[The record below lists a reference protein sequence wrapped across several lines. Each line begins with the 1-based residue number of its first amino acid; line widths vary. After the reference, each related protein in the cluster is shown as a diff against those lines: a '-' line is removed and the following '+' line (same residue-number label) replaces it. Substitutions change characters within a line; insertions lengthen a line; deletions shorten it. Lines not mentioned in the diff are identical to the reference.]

1 MTLQEVLDMIDQL
14 KPSMMQRSTKI
25 RYISE
30 LEGKIHQ
37 EILMKHVHSAEDEI
51 VPVYND
57 DTDGSTELL
66 VPAPYDWVYVYYV
79 LSQIDMFNQ
88 EEDKANNDRARFE
101 NAWGEFDDYYTRT
114 HMPLTAFP
122 YFKL

>member
-1 MTLQEVLDMIDQL
+1 MTLQEVLDMVDQL
-14 KPSMMQRSTKI
+14 KPNMMKRSVKI
-25 RYISE
+25 RFISE

-51 VPVYND
+51 LPVYDD

-66 VPAPYDWVYVYYV
+66 ANPPYDMVYVYYLMSKV
-79 LSQIDMFNQ
+79 DMQNQ
-88 EEDKANNDRARFE
+88 EEDKESNDRARFE
-101 NAWGEFDDYYTRT
+101 NAWGDFDDYYTRT
-114 HMPLTAFP
+114 HMPMTVFP